1 MIIDGSTL
9 DPTAAYKLLIGSIV
23 PRAIG
28 WVSTLSTDGVA
39 NLAPISFFTAV
50 GRQPPMVSLSMQ
62 ARSDGHLKDTFVN
75 MRDTGEFCTNLASL
89 PQAHQMHRTAA
100 EFPSDVDEF
109 EAVGLEKAPTG
120 EGTPGRRRADLFR
133 VHRRTDHSDR
143 RPRRSHRVRCCRMIP
158 HPRRPL
164 PRTRSHRYGGPPPG
178 RAAGRGVHA
187 RRERVHD
194 PARGERPR
202 GPAGRADAASRR
214 QAHRLL
220 ADRHQ
225 RVVRLGFRPRSTS
238 LTEPNTQPCQL
249 ISVRIQ
255 RHHTTAGQYWIEARP

>member
-109 EAVGLEKAPTG
+109 EAVGLETAPSQLVKVPRVAGAPISFECTVERIIPIG
-120 EGTPGRRRADLFR
+120 DLDDHIVFGVIERFHIRDDLYLERGRIDTAALNPVGRLAAEYTLVENVFTTPLEE
-133 VHRRTDHSDR
+133 S
-143 RPRRSHRVRCCRMIP
+143 I
-158 HPRRPL
+158 L
-164 PRTRSHRYGGPPPG
+164 E
-178 RAAGRGVHA
+178 A
-187 RRERVHD
+187 RRE
-194 PARGERPR
+194 ARMQRLDDKPTDFSPIETSSWS
-202 GPAGRADAASRR
+202 AS
-214 QAHRLL
+214 
-220 ADRHQ
+220 
-225 RVVRLGFRPRSTS
+225 G
-238 LTEPNTQPCQL
+238 
-249 ISVRIQ
+249 SVRD
-255 RHHTTAGQYWIEARP
+255 